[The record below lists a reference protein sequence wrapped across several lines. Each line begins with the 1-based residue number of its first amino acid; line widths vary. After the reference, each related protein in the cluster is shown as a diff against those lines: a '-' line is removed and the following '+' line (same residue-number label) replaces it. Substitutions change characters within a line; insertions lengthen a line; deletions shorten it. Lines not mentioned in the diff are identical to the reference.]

1 MANYS
6 IKDLEKLSG
15 IKAHTIRIW
24 EKRYNL
30 INPNRTQTN
39 IRFYSDSE
47 LRRLLNIS
55 ILVLNGFKISKIAQL
70 DNNEICEKVLL
81 YSQNS
86 FFPEN
91 LIENLTISMIDFD
104 EIKFDRLISN
114 QILKLGFEETFL
126 KVLHPFMERIG
137 MLWQAGSILPSHE
150 HFISN
155 LIRQKL
161 IVAIESH
168 NTQQQSNQKNTFVLF
183 LPEGEWHELGLLF
196 YQYLLK
202 KHGFQTLYL
211 GQSVPLSDLDRL
223 VSVHPKLFALTSI
236 STSMAENNLKDM
248 FNQLSATFLNSKVF
262 VFGSV
267 INKYRN
273 PFPQNFISINDTLQ
287 FVEKISSI
295 EKLV

>member
-6 IKDLEKLSG
+6 IRDLEKLSG

-30 INPNRTQTN
+30 VNPSRTQTN
-39 IRFYSDSE
+39 IRYYSDSD

-55 ILVLNGFKISKIAQL
+55 ILIRNGFKISKIAHL
-70 DNNEICEKVLL
+70 GNEEICEKVLL
-81 YSQNS
+81 FSQNS

-91 LIENLTISMIDFD
+91 LVENLTISMIEFD
-104 EIKFDRLISN
+104 EIKFDKLVSN
-114 QILKLGFEETFL
+114 QILKLGFEETFA

-137 MLWQAGSILPSHE
+137 ILWQAGSILPSHE

-168 NTQQQSNQKNTFVLF
+168 NNQQFNQKYTFVLF

-202 KHGFQTLYL
+202 KNGFQTLYL
-211 GQSVPLSDLDRL
+211 GQSVPVNDLNKL
-223 VSVHPKLFALTSI
+223 VSIYSNLVGLTCISTSI
-236 STSMAENNLKDM
+236 SERVLKET
-248 FNQLSATFLNSKVF
+248 FNQLSTIFINSKIF
-262 VFGSV
+262 AFGPIV
-267 INKYRN
+267 NQYRGS
-273 PFPQNFISINDTLQ
+273 FPNNIIKMSDTFQ
-287 FVEKISSI
+287 FVNNISS
-295 EKLV
+295 L